1 MDTQQITQ
9 VLSTN
14 NITKNAYLGTFP
26 CDKLPTKIDRIPFAV
41 VVNTDVHT
49 KPGTHWTAI
58 YLPSVKEPIEYFDSY
73 GGEPTNKYIVK
84 FLKMVDQY
92 SYNSRRVQ
100 HLFSTACGQHC
111 IYFISN
117 RCKGM
122 SYNNIMNTYNH
133 EGYSKND
140 KMVKEFCK
148 RKFGLD
154 ISKKV
159 SEDFLTRQISR
170 QLIDSLQ

>member
-1 MDTQQITQ
+1 
-9 VLSTN
+9 
-14 NITKNAYLGTFP
+14 
-26 CDKLPTKIDRIPFAV
+26 
-41 VVNTDVHT
+41 
-49 KPGTHWTAI
+49 
-58 YLPSVKEPIEYFDSY
+58 
-73 GGEPTNKYIVK
+73 
-84 FLKMVDQY
+84 MVDQY

-100 HLFSTACGQHC
+100 HLFSTTCGQHC

-148 RKFGLD
+148 KKFGLD

-159 SEDFLTRQISR
+159 SDFLTRQISH
-170 QLIDSLQ
+170 QLLDSLK